1 MGHIITGL
9 SYYVASTYI
18 HARAPLPPSYIYS
31 HIKHTKQNKHT
42 EWESCFFLKM
52 LWFESNYAY
61 VLVTLESW
69 KCMTSLDYKTNKNTG
84 MLIRQNKVCLV
95 IVS

>member
-18 HARAPLPPSYIYS
+18 HARAPLPPSYIDS
-31 HIKHTKQNKHT
+31 HIKHTTQNKHT
-42 EWESCFFLKM
+42 EWKT

-61 VLVTLESW
+61 DLVTFESW
-69 KCMTSLDYKTNKNTG
+69 KCITSFVCKTNKNTG